1 MAHSKCINK
10 QNRSVNEED
19 GQQRSRWSGGVWSI
33 GMCCVKKNNKM
44 INEKKDGKQL
54 FCQWQEDGKGEG
66 FDHSNI
72 FQYEESDRGIHYSA
86 GIKERIRVR
95 MKASV

>member
-1 MAHSKCINK
+1 MS
-10 QNRSVNEED
+10 Q
-19 GQQRSRWSGGVWSI
+19 
-33 GMCCVKKNNKM
+33 M

-54 FCQWQEDGKGEG
+54 FCECQEDGKGQG

-86 GIKERIRVR
+86 GSKERIRVR

>member
-1 MAHSKCINK
+1 
-10 QNRSVNEED
+10 
-19 GQQRSRWSGGVWSI
+19 
-33 GMCCVKKNNKM
+33 M
-44 INEKKDGKQL
+44 INEKIDGKQL
-54 FCQWQEDGKGEG
+54 FCQWQEGKGEG

-86 GIKERIRVR
+86 CIKERIRVRIRVR

>member
-1 MAHSKCINK
+1 MPIVLLFVIRGIEPSPSATTLQTSFSYLC
-10 QNRSVNEED
+10 
-19 GQQRSRWSGGVWSI
+19 
-33 GMCCVKKNNKM
+33 
-44 INEKKDGKQL
+44 KQL
-54 FCQWQEDGKGEG
+54 FCQCQEGKGEG

-86 GIKERIRVR
+86 CIKERIRVRIRVR

>member
-1 MAHSKCINK
+1 
-10 QNRSVNEED
+10 
-19 GQQRSRWSGGVWSI
+19 
-33 GMCCVKKNNKM
+33 M
-44 INEKKDGKQL
+44 INEKIDGKQL
-54 FCQWQEDGKGEG
+54 FCQWQEGKGEG

-86 GIKERIRVR
+86 GMKERIRVR